1 MKNEKTSLIFLFY
14 VKTTKLVFGFIEMK
28 YLCTLYL
35 WMNLWVLRL
44 DQNRASKNIWI
55 FDGYLIFKSN
65 IQFFKYNFLKI
76 YFK

>member
-14 VKTTKLVFGFIEMK
+14 VKTTKLVFGLIEMK

-35 WMNLWVLRL
+35 WMNLLVLRL

-65 IQFFKYNFLKI
+65 IQFFLIQF
-76 YFK
+76 FKKFF